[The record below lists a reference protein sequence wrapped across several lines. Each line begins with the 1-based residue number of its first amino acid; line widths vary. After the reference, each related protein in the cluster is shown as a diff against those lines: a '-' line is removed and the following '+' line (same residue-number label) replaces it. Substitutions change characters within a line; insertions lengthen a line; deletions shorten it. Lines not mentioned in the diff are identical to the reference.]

1 MFRSQIPVVITAI
14 NSSDEKLLKAQHNR
28 AQERAR
34 LYFWILEVYVPDKE
48 PSAAENFGDV
58 VEEDQESQVD
68 LGNPKQ

>member
-34 LYFWILEVYVPDKE
+34 LYFWILEIEVPDKKLLGCGH
-48 PSAAENFGDV
+48 FGNA
-58 VEEDQESQVD
+58 VEED
-68 LGNPKQ
+68 